1 MDQQKKKPVSWLI
14 KAYGWATDL
23 LYHSFAW
30 AYDLVAWLVSF
41 GQWTQWRRDSLA
53 YLQPGSIL
61 EVGFGTGELLIAM
74 AEMGLNVV
82 GLEFSPQ
89 MQRVTRRKLRQ
100 RNLSI
105 PRVRGRS
112 EALPF
117 SSDSFDNVVVTFPSN
132 YIARTETLTAF
143 FRVLKKQGKVI
154 VAGLTVR
161 FTRRWKNAMTGW
173 FLNDPTER
181 VVTFLADK
189 ARDVGFRV
197 TVISHEGQGYV
208 QPILILEKPDDD

>member
-1 MDQQKKKPVSWLI
+1 MDLQEKQSWRWFVQ
-14 KAYGWATDL
+14 AYGWAAEL

-30 AYDLVAWLVSF
+30 LYDLVAWLVSF
-41 GQWTQWRRDSLA
+41 GNWAQWRRDALD

-74 AEMGLNVV
+74 AEMGLDVV

-89 MQRVTRRKLRQ
+89 MQRVTRRKLRL

-105 PRVRGRS
+105 PCVRGRS
-112 EALPF
+112 EALPLPD
-117 SSDSFDNVVVTFPSN
+117 DSFDNLVVTFPSN
-132 YIARTETLTAF
+132 YIDRTETLMAF
-143 FRVLKKQGKVI
+143 FRVLQGQGRLI

-161 FTRRWKNAMTGW
+161 FTSRWKNVLTGW

-181 VVTFLADK
+181 VITFLVERAK
-189 ARDVGFRV
+189 EIGFIV
-197 TVISHEGQGYV
+197 TVISHKGQGYI
-208 QPILILEKPDDD
+208 QPILILEKPDGD

>member
-1 MDQQKKKPVSWLI
+1 MDLHEKQSWRWFV
-14 KAYGWATDL
+14 KAYGWAAEL

-30 AYDLVAWLVSF
+30 AYDLVACLVSF
-41 GQWTQWRRDSLA
+41 GGWAQWRRDVLD
-53 YLQPGSIL
+53 YLQPGSVL

-74 AEMGLNVV
+74 AGMGLDVV

-89 MQRVTRRKLRQ
+89 MQRVTRRKLRL

-105 PRVRGRS
+105 PCVRGRS

-117 SSDSFDNVVVTFPSN
+117 SNGTFNNLVVTFPSN

-143 FRVLKKQGKVI
+143 FRVLKGQGRVI
-154 VAGLTVR
+154 VAGLNVR
-161 FTRRWKNAMTGW
+161 FTRRWKNALTGW

-181 VVTFLADK
+181 VITFLVERAK
-189 ARDVGFRV
+189 ETGFIV

-208 QPILILEKPDDD
+208 QPILILEKPDGD

>member
-1 MDQQKKKPVSWLI
+1 MDKQEKPSWRWFVQV
-14 KAYGWATDL
+14 YSWAAEL

-41 GQWTQWRRDSLA
+41 GNWAQWRRDSLD
-53 YLQPGSIL
+53 YLQPGSVL
-61 EVGFGTGELLIAM
+61 EAGFGTGELLIAM
-74 AEMGLNVV
+74 AEMGLDVA

-89 MQRVTRRKLRQ
+89 MQRVTHRKLRQ
-100 RNLSI
+100 RNLAI

-112 EALPF
+112 EALPLAD
-117 SSDSFDNVVVTFPSN
+117 DSFDNLVVTFPSH

-143 FRVLKKQGKVI
+143 FRVLKGQGRVI

-161 FTRRWKNAMTGW
+161 FTSRWKNALPGW
-173 FLNDPTER
+173 FLNDPAER
-181 VVTFLADK
+181 VTTFLTDK
-189 ARDVGFRV
+189 ARGVGFKV
-197 TVISHEGQGYV
+197 TVVSHEGQGYV